1 MPDNFQGNAPTL
13 IAVVDGA
20 TFIAH
25 HRRAGDGRVPHYEIT
40 SVKCPLGHP
49 RRDEIMTSHGKRFR
63 GDAQTPRSN
72 YPGMNELMQ
81 RMIAT
86 VPMNVRWDDALA
98 PDLSD
103 NSPF

>member
-1 MPDNFQGNAPTL
+1 
-13 IAVVDGA
+13 
-20 TFIAH
+20 
-25 HRRAGDGRVPHYEIT
+25 
-40 SVKCPLGHP
+40 
-49 RRDEIMTSHGKRFR
+49 MTSHGKRFR